1 MIKCLECGFES
12 NRLQWTHFKYNC
24 TGRFQ
29 NGKEYLKV
37 YPNGKLVD
45 ASVAKSTA
53 ITLDNMIKKYGV
65 TEGTA
70 RWESYKHKQAF
81 SNSYEY
87 KKEKHGWSK
96 EQFDLYNS
104 SRAQTLEKM
113 ISRYGESKGIEQW
126 QHYCEV
132 QAYTNTK
139 EYFIKKY
146 GSERGIKKYLDVN
159 KRKSVGNPKI
169 LAEKMGI
176 TVEDATE
183 IIIKRQKN
191 FFVSTAEKEFVKL
204 LEEKIGPLSHTSSK
218 NPYGKWSPLLES
230 YVVYDI
236 KHNNFIIEFNGDYW
250 HANPAIYKD
259 DAIIRGKTA
268 KEIQLRDSLK
278 IKTAEDLGFNVL
290 VVWERDFTNNK
301 DQTIEKVV
309 KWIQNVQKLNQ

>member
-1 MIKCLECGFES
+1 MIKCLECGVES

-45 ASVAKSTA
+45 DSVAKSTA
-53 ITLDNMIKKYGV
+53 ITLDNLTKKYGP
-65 TEGTA
+65 TEGAA
-70 RWESYKHKQAF
+70 RWEQYKKKQAF

-87 KKEKHGWSK
+87 KKEKYGWTK
-96 EQFDLYNS
+96 EQFELYNS
-104 SRAQTLEKM
+104 SRSQTLEKM
-113 ISRYGESKGIEQW
+113 IERYGETEGIEKW
-126 QHYCEV
+126 QYYCEL

-139 EYFIKKY
+139 EYFVKKY
-146 GSERGIKKYLDVN
+146 GPELGVKKYLDVN
-159 KRKSVGNPKI
+159 KRKSVGDPII

-176 TVEDATE
+176 SVEDATE

-191 FFVSTAEKEFVKL
+191 FFVSNAEKEFVKL
-204 LEEKIGPLSHTSSK
+204 LEEKIGPLAHTSSK
-218 NPYGKWSPLLES
+218 NPYGKWSHLLES

-250 HANPAIYKD
+250 HANPTIYKD

-268 KEIQLRDSLK
+268 KEIQIRDSLK